1 MRSQRRSSPTSF
13 RPGFTLLELMVA
25 MALTVILGLIAFT
38 GQRFMMNVIARSN
51 ERTTTRANMSLVLD
65 QLTKELREASTVNDN
80 IGTND
85 GSPARPTYGVT
96 LPVAGATRS
105 LVDVLAGPPAPPL
118 LAGQSYVFPDPPT
131 TAVLEFFI
139 MDDASPSRKHRI
151 RYSLALPVTSG
162 GTYAG
167 LAASN
172 WVRPDW
178 QPCCVTYRNNY
189 WIDDGHGGGAWST
202 EPARIV
208 TDQVITDLS
217 ATRVAWSSNV
227 IQLAISAYARNLS
240 GEGSSLMTLVSLVTL
255 RR

>member
-38 GQRFMMNVIARSN
+38 GQRFLMNVIARSN
-51 ERTTTRANMSLVLD
+51 ERTTTRGNMSLVLD

-105 LVDVLAGPPAPPL
+105 LVDVLAGPPTPPL
-118 LAGQSYVFPDPPT
+118 LAGQSYVFPDPST
-131 TAVLEFFI
+131 TAVLEFFTV
-139 MDDASPSRKHRI
+139 DDTGVKHRI

-162 GTYAG
+162 GAYAG
-167 LAASN
+167 LATSN
-172 WVRPDW
+172 WVRKEW
-178 QPCCVTYRNNY
+178 QPCCVTYRNNR
-189 WIDDGHGGGAWST
+189 WVGGAWTT
-202 EPARIV
+202 EPPRIV
-208 TDQVITDLS
+208 TDQVITDFS
-217 ATRVAWSSNV
+217 ATRVAWSNNV
-227 IQLAISAYARNLS
+227 IQIAISAYTPNLS